1 METFKNPVTIAV
13 DIYFS
18 DGNRHEVVENADKG
32 KGLYR
37 IGIYRKN

>member
-1 METFKNPVTIAV
+1 METFKNPATIAV

-18 DGNRHEVVENADKG
+18 DRNRHEVVENADKG

-37 IGIYRKN
+37 TGVYWKN